1 MKPKV
6 NEYWKYVNPLAEAH
20 GLNHQTVHAWKKKGQ
35 LPTAKVHLS
44 PSKVITVYA
53 IPNPLPKKKGAGW
66 PLGKRRKPLEVTEV
80 SGNTVTNIQVSQ
92 A

>member
-1 MKPKV
+1 MKGK
-6 NEYWKYVNPLAEAH
+6 EQEFWKYVKPMGEANGIH
-20 GLNHQTVHAWKKKGQ
+20 FQTARNWKLSGK
-35 LPTAKVHLS
+35 LITAKVHLS
-44 PSKVITVYA
+44 PSKVITVYSL
-53 IPNPLPKKKGAGW
+53 PNKLPKANGAGW

>member
-1 MKPKV
+1 MKGK
-6 NEYWKYVNPLAEAH
+6 EQEFWKYVNPLAEAH

-44 PSKVITVYA
+44 PQKVITVYA
-53 IPNPLPKKKGAGW
+53 IPNPLPKTKGAGW
-66 PLGKRRKPLEVTEV
+66 PLGKKRKPLEVTEV
-80 SGNTVTNIQVSQ
+80 RGNRVTELQVSQ